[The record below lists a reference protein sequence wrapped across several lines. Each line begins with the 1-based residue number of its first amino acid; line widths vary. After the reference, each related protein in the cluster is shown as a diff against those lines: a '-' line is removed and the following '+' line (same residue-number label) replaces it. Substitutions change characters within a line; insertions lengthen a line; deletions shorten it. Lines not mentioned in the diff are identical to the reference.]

1 MRRNKKKK
9 MKKTEKKEKKE
20 KEEEEKKGKEKEK
33 EKEKKEKEEKKK
45 KEEEKTKKKTTTR
58 RIYDIG
64 RNFSIVMTR
73 KRKGSCTN
81 GQSGAVTVQTVPQR
95 SNSLCLF
102 HCCTQP

>member
-1 MRRNKKKK
+1 
-9 MKKTEKKEKKE
+9 
-20 KEEEEKKGKEKEK
+20 
-33 EKEKKEKEEKKK
+33 
-45 KEEEKTKKKTTTR
+45 
-58 RIYDIG
+58 
-64 RNFSIVMTR
+64 VMTR